1 MLVPFGP
8 VTCNLLHAPY
18 NSPNIQNVLN
28 VGEIMHETLIGV
40 NESTVAG
47 LGRLARFFGF
57 NDVMGRLY
65 GTLLLNPDPLSL
77 DDLASQLQISKGSVS
92 MNMRD
97 LERWGMAKEVWMRG
111 ERKKYYQ
118 AESDLWQVIRH
129 VLNSRERREVQ
140 MALQV
145 LSDSVTTLQSARTEL
160 TPEERELAEYYLERI
175 ADLQGFFQFA
185 QMALETVLGTAK
197 TVDFEAVT
205 KIEIG

>member
-1 MLVPFGP
+1 
-8 VTCNLLHAPY
+8 
-18 NSPNIQNVLN
+18 
-28 VGEIMHETLIGV
+28 MHDTLIGV

-47 LGRLARFFGF
+47 IGRLARFFGF

-65 GTLLLNPDPLSL
+65 GTLLLNPEPLSL
-77 DDLASQLQISKGSVS
+77 DDLADQLQISKGSVS

-118 AESDLWQVIRH
+118 AESDMWQVIRS
-129 VLNSRERREVQ
+129 VINSRERREVQ

-145 LSDSVTTLQSARTEL
+145 LSESITKLQSAQAEL

-185 QMALETVLGTAK
+185 QMALETVLGKADSI
-197 TVDFEAVT
+197 DFEAVT
-205 KIEIG
+205 KIEIA